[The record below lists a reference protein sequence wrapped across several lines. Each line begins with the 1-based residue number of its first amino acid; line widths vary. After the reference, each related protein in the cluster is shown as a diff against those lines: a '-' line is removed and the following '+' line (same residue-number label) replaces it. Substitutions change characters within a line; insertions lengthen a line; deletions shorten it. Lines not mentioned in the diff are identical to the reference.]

1 MNENNSKKP
10 DEGRLIDYLLNES
23 SSEERVEIERL
34 CRENTDWQKAK
45 KELEST
51 LGLIEDACKQPLT
64 GIEGGMELDSKRR
77 KELQALRSGKDA
89 EPVEQSDQDAE
100 TEERILIF
108 KPAVWVPLA
117 AAACAALLVW
127 APDSMDRETP
137 EEQLA
142 AVPKS
147 AEKTVRNQKPPA
159 IANDQPTLGSGELAS
174 AKSDDAQADPT
185 VSIVSKGASLKENP
199 DNSKEGTK
207 LAIEEDSTIALL
219 ERRALDGANEV
230 LNGRSAS
237 DVASLEKSIEKDA
250 EKISL
255 ADAFARP
262 SSEIDLLSPVT
273 ESGAPPPQPG
283 APAPSATSP
292 SSVSPSPAA
301 PLAKTVAENPA
312 IDGIPAETSEQEPG
326 GVGAG
331 AVFNAEQIKELESL
345 DESKEELAR
354 SRMTA
359 DDRLAKNKPKDLAL
373 GFKIDTDRG
382 RELSGK
388 GQSAERKKLATFST
402 AGSQKRSKPSSW
414 TDLVRKPSSCFL
426 FNMDGQAL
434 GEVAVTL
441 SEGKTSVIRRMGEI
455 RQGKRFILS
464 PGQFEL
470 RMTDQRGSVVILSGE
485 LKRKA
490 KLSTFDAKEAEGSS
504 NGSSNGDYEFEAKD
518 AWWLDQSEVRQ
529 ALPVN
534 ELTR

>member
-34 CRENTDWQKAK
+34 CRENTEWQKAK
-45 KELEST
+45 TELEST
-51 LGLIEDACKQPLT
+51 LGLIEDACKQPVT

-77 KELQALRSGKDA
+77 KELQALRSGKLSETA
-89 EPVEQSDQDAE
+89 EQTEEQTE

-142 AVPKS
+142 AADPKPT
-147 AEKTVRNQKPPA
+147 EKTVRNQKPPV
-159 IANDQPTLGSGELAS
+159 IANDKATLRSGELAS
-174 AKSDDAQADPT
+174 AKSDDAQADPSA
-185 VSIVSKGASLKENP
+185 SIVSKGASLKE
-199 DNSKEGTK
+199 SKDKSGVTGLE
-207 LAIEEDSTIALL
+207 LEEDSTIALL

-237 DVASLEKSIEKDA
+237 DVASLEKSIEKDV
-250 EKISL
+250 ERISL

-262 SSEIDLLSPVT
+262 SSEIDQLSPVT
-273 ESGAPPPQPG
+273 QSGTPPPQPG

-292 SSVSPSPAA
+292 SSVSPSPRVAS
-301 PLAKTVAENPA
+301 AKKVAENSA
-312 IDGIPAETSEQEPG
+312 IEEIASLTSEQEPG
-326 GVGAG
+326 GGAG
-331 AVFNAEQIKELESL
+331 AVFIAEQTKELESL
-345 DESKEELAR
+345 DEAEKQLAL
-354 SRMTA
+354 SRTTA
-359 DDRLAKNKPKDLAL
+359 DDRLAENKPQDLAL
-373 GFKIDTDRG
+373 GFKINTDRG
-382 RELSGK
+382 RELSAT
-388 GQSAERKKLATFST
+388 GQSAERKKPATFST

-414 TDLVRKPSSCFL
+414 TDLVRKPSTCFL
-426 FNMDGQAL
+426 FNKDGQAL
-434 GEVAVTL
+434 GQVLVSQ

-490 KLSTFDAKEAEGSS
+490 NLSTFDAKEGEDNS
-504 NGSSNGDYEFEAKD
+504 NGSRDGDYEFEAKD

-534 ELTR
+534 ELAR